1 MESKRITLKALFK
14 DLQVELK
21 GSRDVA
27 VTGLSSHSRSLTPGG
42 LFIARKGRQTDGNAF
57 IPEAL
62 RAGASAILTDFYNPF
77 MRDVT
82 QIIAPNPAALEPL
95 LAERYYRF
103 PTQKLFIVGVT
114 GTDGKTTTAYLIQRL
129 LSTQDKPCGMLGT
142 VEYVTGRRRLMAG
155 LTTPDIITSQRLFR
169 EMVDDGLSSA
179 VMEVSSHALDQERT
193 QTIDFNVAV
202 LTNITRDHL
211 DYHPTLSDYIA
222 AKAKLFA
229 AVDTPGK
236 GAVINGDD
244 PVYASF
250 SQLKRARLL
259 SYGMRKDVDLH
270 GALLER
276 DLEGMTMRLTF
287 QGKVRKLRAPLI
299 GAFNGYNLLAAV
311 GVALIK
317 GVPWTKI
324 QERVASLPPIPG
336 RLERI
341 RSSAPFALF
350 VDFAHTPEALRAVL
364 QELRPLC
371 QRQLTV
377 LFGAGG
383 DRDQGKRR
391 EMGQVA
397 EAHADRVVVTSDNPR
412 SEDPRGIIEAICAG
426 LRFKDKALI
435 EIDRKKAIEKALQRS
450 GAGDIVLL
458 AGRGHEPMQ
467 TWGKTSIP
475 FDDRVVARD
484 ILSGMECKL

>member
-14 DLQVELK
+14 DLQVEVK

-27 VTGLSSHSRSLTPGG
+27 ITGLSSHSRSLTPGG
-42 LFIARKGRQTDGNAF
+42 LFIARKGSQTDGNAF
-57 IPEAL
+57 ISEAL
-62 RAGASAILTDFYNPF
+62 RAGATAILTDFYNPF
-77 MRDVT
+77 MRAVT
-82 QIIAPNPAALEPL
+82 QIIATNPAALEPL

-103 PTQKLFIVGVT
+103 PTKKLFIVGVT
-114 GTDGKTTTAYLIQRL
+114 GTDGKTTTAYVIQRL
-129 LSTQDKPCGMLGT
+129 LSTQHRPCGMLGT

-229 AVDTPGK
+229 AVDQPGK
-236 GAVINGDD
+236 AAVINGDD

-250 SQLKRARLL
+250 AQLKVARVL
-259 SYGMRKDVDLH
+259 SYGMRERVDLH
-270 GALLER
+270 GAILDR
-276 DLEGMTMRLTF
+276 DLDGMTMRLTF
-287 QGKVRKLRAPLI
+287 QGKTHELRAPLI
-299 GAFNGYNLLAAV
+299 GSFNGYNLLAAV
-311 GVALIK
+311 GVALLK
-317 GVPWTKI
+317 GVPWAKI
-324 QERVASLPPIPG
+324 KERIASLSPIPG

-364 QELRPLC
+364 EELRPLC
-371 QRQLTV
+371 RRQLTV

-383 DRDQGKRR
+383 DRDRGKRR
-391 EMGQVA
+391 EMGRVA
-397 EAHADRVVVTSDNPR
+397 EAHADRIVVTSDNPR
-412 SEDPRGIIEAICAG
+412 SEDPRVIIDEICAG
-426 LRFKDKALI
+426 LRFRDQAMI
-435 EIDRKKAIEKALQRS
+435 EVDRKKAIEKALDKS
-450 GAGDIVLL
+450 AEGDIVLL

-467 TWGKTSIP
+467 TWGQTSIP
-475 FDDRVVARD
+475 LDDRVVARE
-484 ILSGMECKL
+484 ILNGREHKL